1 MDELDSKSVS
11 ANVRRAPT
19 QLRHQD
25 ADQEQESAT
34 YGLTSCHCIQTPTGL
49 LLVSNR
55 AFTAVAA
62 AVYSDR
68 LKLERGA
75 SINRGGGHS
84 I

>member
-34 YGLTSCHCIQTPTGL
+34 YVRSCHCIQTPTGL
-49 LLVSNR
+49 LPLLQR
-55 AFTAVAA
+55 TLM
-62 AVYSDR
+62 D
-68 LKLERGA
+68 
-75 SINRGGGHS
+75 
-84 I
+84 